1 MALPLPILP
10 LKNTVVFPLLA
21 VPLTVGRQR
30 SLAAVDAAEALAA
43 DHPGATQL
51 ICVAQRDGELDDV
64 GVADIHPV
72 GTLVSIRRVE
82 RADGGAQVLVQGE
95 GRVRLMDVSDDGDYL
110 AAVPEPLELP
120 GGSSAETDAL
130 IRENHDLARQ
140 IAHLIDPR
148 GGDQM
153 FQQLVLSIRD
163 PLAQHYRMASLANL
177 DMGRQQQ
184 VLEADTLVDV
194 LSIMHDVLIHELKVN
209 RLRREIANKASE
221 DIEKHQREALLRQ
234 QKQTIEDALGDHD
247 GDDVDALRE
256 KLDQAALPK
265 LARAEADREL
275 KRLGRTNAQ
284 SPDYQMTRSYL
295 ELLAELPW
303 QQYTNDDLDLG
314 HAREVLDEDHYG
326 LEDVKERILEFLA
339 VMRMNPAARAPILC
353 FVGPPGV
360 GKTSLGQSIARAIG
374 RKFERLALGGLHDEA
389 ELRGH
394 RRTYIGAMPGRIL
407 QALRRAEV
415 ANPLLMLDEVDKLG
429 RDFRGDPSAA
439 LMEVLDPAQ
448 NNEFRDNY
456 LNLPFDLSKV
466 MFITTANSLDTVPR
480 PLLDR
485 MEVIRLSGYSDTE
498 KVNIAERYLLPRQ
511 RSEAGLTPEQLAM
524 DASVLEAIIGRYTRE
539 AGVRELERTLG
550 RIARKTARRI
560 LEGGEARPI
569 ETGDLTDLLGPERFF
584 PEQAR
589 RALPAGVAAGLAWT
603 EAGGDVLYVESA
615 LTPKAEKL
623 TLTGQLGDVMQE
635 SARTARSWLWTH
647 GHDHGIDRDRIAEH
661 GVHVHVPAGAVPKDG
676 PSAGVT
682 MVTALASLFSNQSVK
697 PDLAMTGEI
706 TLSGLV
712 LPVGGIKEKLLAA
725 HRAGMK
731 QVILPKDNGSD
742 VSKLPTEVTAALELI
757 LVERVEQVLEHA
769 LPKSSAPA
777 VDEAAKDPQRG
788 VSGPEMVKF
797 TE

>member
-1 MALPLPILP
+1 MSRPLPILP
-10 LKNTVVFPLLA
+10 LKNTVVFPHLA
-21 VPLTVGRQR
+21 VPLAVGRAR
-30 SLAAVDAAEALAA
+30 SLAAIDAAESLAA
-43 DHPGATQL
+43 SDPDSPQL
-51 ICVAQRDGELDDV
+51 ICVAQRSGDVEDV
-64 GVADIHPV
+64 GSDDIYSI

-82 RADGGAQVLVQGE
+82 RGDGGAQVLVQGE
-95 GRVRLMDVSDDGDYL
+95 GRVRLTHIDNDGPFL
-110 AAVPEPLELP
+110 AARPEPLDLP
-120 GGSSAETDAL
+120 GGHSPETDAL

-140 IAHLIDPR
+140 IANVIDPR

-177 DMGRQQQ
+177 DMARQQS
-184 VLEADTLVDV
+184 VLEADSLVDV
-194 LSIMHDVLIHELKVN
+194 LKIMHEVLGHELEVN
-209 RLRREIANKASE
+209 RLRREIADKASH
-221 DIEKHQREALLRQ
+221 DIERQQREAMLRQ
-234 QKQTIEDALGDHD
+234 QKQTIEEALGDHD
-247 GDDVDALRE
+247 GDDLEMLRE
-256 KLDQAALPK
+256 QLAKADLPEI
-265 LARAEADREL
+265 AQREADREL

-303 QQYTNDDLDLG
+303 TTVTTDDLDLV
-314 HAREVLDEDHYG
+314 HARKVLDEDHYG

-339 VMRMNPAARAPILC
+339 VMRMNPAAKAPILC

-374 RKFERLALGGLHDEA
+374 RQFERLALGGLHDEA

-448 NNEFRDNY
+448 NGEFRDNY

-466 MFITTANSLDTVPR
+466 FFITTANSLDGIPR

-485 MEVIRLSGYSDTE
+485 MEVIRLAGYSDAE
-498 KVNIAERYLLPRQ
+498 KVKIAERYLLPRQ
-511 RSEAGLTPEQLAM
+511 HSEAGLEPRQLELE
-524 DASVLEAIIGRYTRE
+524 DGVLEAVIARYTRE
-539 AGVRELERTLG
+539 AGVRELERALG
-550 RIARKTARRI
+550 RMARKTARRI
-560 LEGGEARPI
+560 LEGSESQRI
-569 ETGDLTDLLGPERFF
+569 TRDDLADLLGPERFF

-589 RALPAGVAAGLAWT
+589 RAMPAGVAAGLAWT
-603 EAGGDVLYVESA
+603 EAGGDVLYVETA
-615 LTPKAEKL
+615 LIPKDEKL

-635 SARTARSWLWTH
+635 SARTARSWLWSAA
-647 GHDHGIDRDRIAEH
+647 DCLGIEQRRIAEN

-682 MVTALASLFSNQSVK
+682 MVAALASLYSGKSVQAN
-697 PDLAMTGEI
+697 LAMTGEI

-712 LPVGGIKEKLLAA
+712 LPVGGVKEKLLAA

-731 QVILPKDNGSD
+731 RVILPKDNASD
-742 VSKLPTEVTAALELI
+742 LAKLPPEVTAAMETI
-757 LVERVEQVLEHA
+757 LVERIEQVLEHA
-769 LPKSSAPA
+769 LPDLA
-777 VDEAAKDPQRG
+777 V
-788 VSGPEMVKF
+788 SW
-797 TE
+797 

>member
-1 MALPLPILP
+1 MTRPLPILP
-10 LKNTVVFPLLA
+10 LKNTVVFPHLA
-21 VPLTVGRQR
+21 VPLAVGRAR
-30 SLAAVDAAEALAA
+30 SLAAIDAAESLAA
-43 DHPGATQL
+43 SNPDEPQL
-51 ICVAQRDGELDDV
+51 ICVAQRSGDVEEVGSDD
-64 GVADIHPV
+64 IYSV

-82 RADGGAQVLVQGE
+82 RGDGGAQVLVQGE
-95 GRVRLMDVSDDGDYL
+95 GRVRLTQIDSDGPFL
-110 AAVPEPLELP
+110 AARPEPLDLP
-120 GGSSAETDAL
+120 GGHSPETDAL

-140 IAHLIDPR
+140 IANVIDPR

-177 DMGRQQQ
+177 DMARQQS

-194 LSIMHDVLIHELKVN
+194 LKIMHEVLGHELEVN
-209 RLRREIANKASE
+209 RLRREIADKASH
-221 DIEKHQREALLRQ
+221 DIERQQREAMLRQ
-234 QKQTIEDALGDHD
+234 QKQTIEEALGDHD
-247 GDDVDALRE
+247 GDDLEILRE
-256 KLDQAALPK
+256 QLAKANLPEI
-265 LARAEADREL
+265 AQREADREL

-303 QQYTNDDLDLG
+303 QAVTTDDLDLA
-314 HAREVLDEDHYG
+314 HARQVLDEDHYG

-339 VMRMNPAARAPILC
+339 VMRMNPAAKAPILC

-448 NNEFRDNY
+448 NGEFRDNY

-466 MFITTANSLDTVPR
+466 FFITTANSLDGIPR

-485 MEVIRLSGYSDTE
+485 MEVIRLAGYSDAE
-498 KVNIAERYLLPRQ
+498 KVKIAERYLLPRQ
-511 RSEAGLTPEQLAM
+511 LSEAGLQPEQLALE
-524 DASVLEAIIGRYTRE
+524 DGVLEAVIARYTRE
-539 AGVRELERTLG
+539 AGVRELERALG
-550 RIARKTARRI
+550 RMARKTARRI
-560 LEGGEARPI
+560 LEGTEPRGITRD
-569 ETGDLTDLLGPERFF
+569 DLADLLGPERFF

-589 RALPAGVAAGLAWT
+589 RAMPAGVAAGLAWT
-603 EAGGDVLYVESA
+603 EAGGDVLYVETA
-615 LTPKAEKL
+615 LIPKDEKL

-635 SARTARSWLWTH
+635 SARTARSWLWSAA
-647 GHDHGIDRDRIAEH
+647 DCLGIEQSRIAEN

-682 MVTALASLFSNQSVK
+682 MVAALASLYSGKSVQAN
-697 PDLAMTGEI
+697 LAMTGEI

-712 LPVGGIKEKLLAA
+712 LPVGGVKEKLLAA

-731 QVILPKDNGSD
+731 RVILPKDNASD
-742 VSKLPTEVTAALELI
+742 LAKLPEEVTAAMETI
-757 LVERVEQVLEHA
+757 LVERIEQVLEHA
-769 LPKSSAPA
+769 LPDLA
-777 VDEAAKDPQRG
+777 V
-788 VSGPEMVKF
+788 SW
-797 TE
+797 

>member
-1 MALPLPILP
+1 MSKPLPVLP
-10 LKNTVVFPLLA
+10 LKNTVVFPHLA
-21 VPLTVGRQR
+21 VPLAVGRER

-43 DHPGATQL
+43 ADPDAAHL
-51 ICVAQRDGELDDV
+51 ICVAQRSGDV
-64 GVADIHPV
+64 EDVQEADIHTV
-72 GTLVSIRRVE
+72 GTLVSIRRIE
-82 RADGGAQVLVQGE
+82 RSEGGAQVLVQGQE
-95 GRVRLMDVSDDGDYL
+95 RVRLTDIDTSGPFL
-110 AAVPEPLELP
+110 AARSESLRLP
-120 GGSSAETDAL
+120 SGHDARVDAL
-130 IRENHDLARQ
+130 IRENHALARQ
-140 IAHLIDPR
+140 IANLIDPR
-148 GGDQM
+148 GGEQM

-177 DMGRQQQ
+177 DMARQQS
-184 VLEADTLVDV
+184 VLEADTLADV
-194 LSIMHDVLIHELKVN
+194 LSLMHEVLGHELEVN
-209 RLRREIANKASE
+209 RLRREIADKASQ
-221 DIEKHQREALLRQ
+221 DIERQQREALLRQ
-234 QKQTIEDALGDHD
+234 QKQTIEEALGDDD
-247 GDDVDALRE
+247 GDDLELLRE
-256 KLDQAALPK
+256 ELDQAQLPP
-265 LARAEADREL
+265 LAKQEADREL
-275 KRLGRTNAQ
+275 KRLGRTSAQ

-303 QQYTNDDLDLG
+303 QQTTSDDLDLI

-339 VMRMNPAARAPILC
+339 VMRMNPTAKAPILC

-448 NNEFRDNY
+448 NAEFRDNY

-466 MFITTANSLDTVPR
+466 FFITTANNLDGIPR

-485 MEVIRLSGYSDTE
+485 MEVIRLAGYSDAE
-498 KVNIAERYLLPRQ
+498 KVRIAERYLLPRQ
-511 RSEAGLTPEQLAM
+511 RSEAGLEPAQLQLE
-524 DASVLEAIIGRYTRE
+524 DDVLEAVIARYTRE
-539 AGVRELERTLG
+539 AGVRELERALG

-560 LEGGEARPI
+560 LEGSEPRRI
-569 ETGDLTDLLGPERFF
+569 CRDDLADLLGPERFF

-589 RALPAGVAAGLAWT
+589 RAMAPGVAAGLAWT

-615 LTPKAEKL
+615 LIPKDEKV

-635 SARTARSWLWTH
+635 SARTARSWLWSAASCL
-647 GHDHGIDRDRIAEH
+647 GIEQERIADN

-682 MVTALASLFSNQSVK
+682 MVAALASLYSGKPVA

-712 LPVGGIKEKLLAA
+712 LPVGGVKEKLLAA

-731 QVILPKDNGSD
+731 RVLLPKDNASD
-742 VSKLPTEVTAALELI
+742 LTKLPEEVTAAVETI
-757 LVERVEQVLEHA
+757 LVERIEQVLEHA
-769 LPKSSAPA
+769 LPELAGN
-777 VDEAAKDPQRG
+777 R
-788 VSGPEMVKF
+788 
-797 TE
+797 